1 MKEINVYTPSC
12 YSDMRGEL
20 WTIWNNHEFT
30 PNLNFN
36 HDKVAK
42 SKKNVIRGLHGDN
55 KSWKLITCLYG
66 EIFLVV
72 VDFRK
77 ESDTFLKKETFILN
91 DKNKMSVL
99 VPPNFLNGHQVI
111 SDNAVFYYK
120 WSYDGK
126 YPDVN
131 EQISVKWD
139 DPKLKI
145 NWPIKEPI
153 LSERDS
159 NSKYI

>member
-1 MKEINVYTPSC
+1 MIKIYQTDFF
-12 YSDMRGEL
+12 SDNRGDL
-20 WTIWNNHEFT
+20 WTVWDKSIFE
-30 PNLNFN
+30 PKLDFN

-42 SKKNVIRGLHGDN
+42 SKKNVIRGLHGDT
-55 KSWKLITCLYG
+55 KSWKLISCLHG

-77 ESDTFLKKETFILN
+77 NEDTYLKTETFILN
-91 DKNKMSVL
+91 DKNKISVL
-99 VPPNFLNGHQVI
+99 VPPNFLNGHQVL
-111 SDNAVFYYK
+111 SENAVFYYK